1 MAGTATYNAGT
12 RIIDVSANGLPN
24 PVAYGTFPNANNP
37 NAVTEQD
44 FDHDFYFRGG
54 TFGVTRAFDSNTFTQ
69 NGYIIEIPLSVED
82 NGLLGTET
90 TGSIRVGDRILFV
103 FDAGTADEKKQ
114 VFIYK
119 GTAQTATAGEFWRA
133 SSTYLQLIVEYT
145 REAHSGTYNYYDQR
159 NGRVATPLG
168 AIGIAANGVVF
179 FNPSA
184 GSGGN
189 PPTGFN
195 WNAHFP
201 NSPVDFGEDNCGGH
215 PEVTG
220 QYHYHDTEFLECW
233 KDNAIMSTYNDYYG
247 SSQYNG
253 DNLRHPDGHSK
264 LVGIAFDGFPVYGPY
279 FYSDPWNNN
288 SEIGLATTSYRVKSE
303 EATGR
308 PDYGSSQQNPPAGAL
323 MQDWEYAEG
332 LGNLDY
338 HNGRF
343 CVTPEYPDGTYAYF
357 LSTELDSEQNLVPM
371 FPYLVGLTTRETI
384 DQPANNGAAPPPPP
398 EGGGGGGEAPP
409 ATIQIA
415 LQPQNATIGSGQLVT
430 FTVTAAISP
439 EDGPKRYQ
447 WYRSTDGGFS
457 FAVLTGAT
465 SNSYAFTALSY
476 MTGYKFRCEIS
487 GPVGATPATNS
498 PLQTEIA
505 TLTVTG
511 FSGGSADSFDST
523 ESTLDST
530 TVSFD
535 AT

>member
-24 PVAYGTFPNANNP
+24 PVAYGTFPNADNP

-44 FDHDFYFRGG
+44 FDHDFYYRGG
-54 TFGVTRAFDSNTFTQ
+54 TFGITRAFDSNTFTQ
-69 NGYIIEIPLSVED
+69 NGYIIEIPLSVDD
-82 NGLLGTET
+82 NGLLGTT
-90 TGSIRVGDRILFV
+90 SSGSIRVGDRILFV

-133 SSTYLQLIVEYT
+133 SSTYLQLIVDYT

-195 WNAHFP
+195 WNAHYP

-220 QYHYHDTEFLECW
+220 QYHYHDTHFLECW

-264 LVGIAFDGFPVYGPY
+264 LVGIAFDGFPIYGPY
-279 FYSDPWNNN
+279 FYNEPWDNN
-288 SEIGLATTSYRVKSE
+288 K
-303 EATGR
+303 
-308 PDYGSSQQNPPAGAL
+308 
-323 MQDWEYAEG
+323 
-332 LGNLDY
+332 
-338 HNGRF
+338 
-343 CVTPEYPDGTYAYF
+343 
-357 LSTELDSEQNLVPM
+357 
-371 FPYLVGLTTRETI
+371 
-384 DQPANNGAAPPPPP
+384 
-398 EGGGGGGEAPP
+398 
-409 ATIQIA
+409 
-415 LQPQNATIGSGQLVT
+415 
-430 FTVTAAISP
+430 
-439 EDGPKRYQ
+439 
-447 WYRSTDGGFS
+447 
-457 FAVLTGAT
+457 
-465 SNSYAFTALSY
+465 
-476 MTGYKFRCEIS
+476 
-487 GPVGATPATNS
+487 
-498 PLQTEIA
+498 
-505 TLTVTG
+505 
-511 FSGGSADSFDST
+511 
-523 ESTLDST
+523 
-530 TVSFD
+530 
-535 AT
+535 